1 MAATSSAEAFAVI
14 GNFEASFVDRVW
26 VKARD
31 GQPIADAA
39 VRTVL
44 ARKPVLKQVFIQVSV
59 EGIKV
64 MDSLSYEKQEF
75 VYVVFRHFLIC
86 RLLAGFVHYT
96 VDNTTSSS
104 PRGGRVVQPT

>member
-44 ARKPVLKQVFIQVSV
+44 GRKTVLKQMFIQVSI

-64 MDSLSYEKQEF
+64 IDSLSYEKEEF
-75 VYVVFRHFLIC
+75 VYVLDLCLIQ
-86 RLLAGFVHYT
+86 RTFGNVILEISHAWKYHAP
-96 VDNTTSSS
+96 S
-104 PRGGRVVQPT
+104 

>member
-44 ARKPVLKQVFIQVSV
+44 GRKTVLKQVFIQVSI

-64 MDSLSYEKQEF
+64 IDSLSYEKEEF
-75 VYVVFRHFLIC
+75 VYVLIQRTFDDVC
-86 RLLAGFVHYT
+86 LV
-96 VDNTTSSS
+96 S
-104 PRGGRVVQPT
+104 PRLVGLSWTWPEG